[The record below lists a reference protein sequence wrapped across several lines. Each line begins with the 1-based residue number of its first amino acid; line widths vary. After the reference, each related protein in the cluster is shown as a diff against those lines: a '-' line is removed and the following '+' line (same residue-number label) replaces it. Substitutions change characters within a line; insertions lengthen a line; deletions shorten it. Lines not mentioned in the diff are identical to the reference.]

1 MILIF
6 KMNGKYMH
14 HYLSVC
20 DAKKTLSRRLKNHNV
35 YRVKIKTTGIEEKLP
50 ADLKSKILRHTN
62 GRLPEHTVVYIAEG
76 SNNFYNC
83 TVSELIAY
91 GIENMQFCFLHT
103 DSTNQQTVL
112 TLVN

>member
-6 KMNGKYMH
+6 KMDGKYMH

-20 DAKKTLSRRLKNHNV
+20 DAKKTLSRRLKGHNV
-35 YRVKIKTTGIEEKLP
+35 YRVKIQTTMIEETLP
-50 ADLKSKILRHTN
+50 ADLKSKILRITN
-62 GRLPEHTVVYIAEG
+62 GRIPEHTVAFIGEG
-76 SNNFYNC
+76 NNNFQNY

-91 GIENMQFCFLHT
+91 GIQNMQFCFLHT
-103 DSTNQQTVL
+103 DSTNQQPVL